1 MRIRDSSGIY
11 NSIDTSLDHDTSI
24 LSYKDIQSA
33 ETRLRTIEMIS
44 KYRENKIK
52 REFIKLEFDL
62 KSQKERAI
70 NEGIN
75 PLAMKINS
83 PRND

>member
-62 KSQKERAI
+62 KSQEERVKL
-70 NEGIN
+70 EQQ
-75 PLAMKINS
+75 KILT
-83 PRND
+83 RKKFLD